1 MSKLIV
7 TRAIR
12 GAHRL
17 VARAEKELRQALEEK
32 SAGTKVEFPNTAYF
46 LPVSHGMLGL
56 RIDTLGGLTELLD
69 HAKRLLPPVPDER
82 LWLPYLGHALDAG
95 MAALFA
101 DEIIEGI
108 KYTRDPLP
116 YLTGSSAQNGSI
128 WLGAANDV
136 IMRERGIEF
145 VDGTAPGFAACV
157 GHCPTNEI
165 AVRIARELQEKNL
178 YVFMAA
184 GTDGKSMAQQLH
196 EEGVQL
202 GWETRLVPFGDDV
215 TACVHALGFATRAAL
230 SFGGGKPGDYRKILN
245 YNKNRVFAFVLALG
259 PVDDEKHAQAAG
271 AINFG
276 FPTISETD
284 IDQILPSGI
293 CMYEHVVSP
302 VSYDV
307 MVDKALEVRGCKVK
321 ITKVP
326 IPVPYGPAFE
336 GERIRKADMHVEFGG
351 NVTPAFEFATM
362 TDLNQINDGE
372 IRIIGPD
379 IDSVEPGKALPLG
392 IWVEVAGRKMQP
404 DFEPIL
410 ERQIHHLVN
419 GAEGI
424 WHMGQRDIIWTR
436 VSKTGYA
443 RGLRLRHYGEILHA
457 KLLANY
463 PAIVDKV
470 RVTLI
475 TDRQEVANRLAF
487 ARGVYDERN
496 RRLETMTDESVDT
509 FYSCSLCQSF
519 APNHVCMISPE
530 RLGLCG
536 AYNWLDGKAAFE
548 IDETGPN
555 QPVKKGECLD
565 PVRGVW
571 KGIDDFV
578 YISSHKTITS
588 FSAYSIM
595 DHPMTS
601 CGCFEVICAY
611 VPECNGVM
619 AVSREYQGETP
630 VGMTFSS
637 LAGSVGGGQQ
647 TPGFMGCGKI
657 FVSSKKFL
665 LAEGG
670 HRRLVWMPKGLKEA
684 LKDDLV
690 KRFSEQGVPDLL
702 DSIADED
709 VATEATAVRTFME
722 GVGHPALDMPD
733 MSAMVDSASQPGKKG
748 NGQDRGEP
756 RGQDAR
762 SSPLAPPAAQ
772 QEPSVPRAA
781 LAGSNAPHTPQPGRK
796 STQGELPEGQVE
808 SLLGALGGRRSGPGA
823 PQGPWLGT
831 DVSSHVPEPTPGKR
845 LIQPEIVQQIKE
857 EVLKEVVRELKSG
870 LSAEIAE
877 QILRALNNRNGGKG
891 EVIVPGQPG
900 QAQSGMPQAEVSAP
914 SNAEGERHGQYE
926 THPGSGEVRRSA
938 STAAER
944 IGQVTA
950 LPVHREK
957 CEVPVWTVKLGA
969 TKEEG
974 GTRGKTYVIGG
985 ETCMPFHLWEGEMPN
1000 RPLVAMEVFDAVGEK
1015 YPAVLREI
1023 YGDLLGD
1030 PARMAEVCVEI
1041 YGADMISVRLEGTH
1055 PEKGNRSPANAVSV
1069 VQEVLRAVDVP
1080 LMITGHSHFDRNN
1093 EVMKAV
1099 AQAFPGENLL
1109 LNWVEQDNYRTI
1121 AGAAMAY
1128 GHTLVA
1134 QSPIDVNIGK
1144 QLNILL
1150 ANMGAEHVVMDP
1162 MTGAMGYG
1170 IEYTYSVMERIRL
1183 TALNGDRMLAAPMV
1197 VAPGQECARI
1207 KEVKASEAAF
1217 PSWGDLRKRAA
1228 MWELAT
1234 AVNLLYAGADLLVMY
1249 HPEAAVALKRTIR
1262 RLMDGKD

>member
-1 MSKLIV
+1 MSKVIV

-12 GAHRL
+12 GAHQL
-17 VARAEKELRQALEEK
+17 VARAERELTQALEER
-32 SAGTKVEFPNTAYF
+32 SAETRVEFPNTAYY
-46 LPVSHGMLGL
+46 LPISYGMLGL
-56 RIDTLGGLTELLD
+56 KIDTLGGLVGLLD
-69 HAKRLLPPVPDER
+69 EAKKLLPPLPQDN

-95 MAALFA
+95 MASLFA

-108 KYTRDPLP
+108 KYARPSLP
-116 YLTGSSAQNGSI
+116 YVTEANPTNGSI

-157 GHCPTNEI
+157 GYCPTNEI
-165 AVRIARELQEKNL
+165 AVKIARELQEKNL

-196 EEGVQL
+196 EEGIQL
-202 GWETRLVPFGDDV
+202 GWDTRLVPFGDDV
-215 TACVHALGFATRAAL
+215 TAVVHALGFATRAAL
-230 SFGGGKPGDYRKILN
+230 SFGGGRPGDFQKILS

-284 IDQILPSGI
+284 IDQILPTGI

-351 NVTPAFEFATM
+351 NITTAFEFVTTA
-362 TDLNQINDGE
+362 DLGQINDGE
-372 IRIIGPD
+372 INIIGPD
-379 IDSVEPGKALPLG
+379 IDSVEPGKSLPLA
-392 IWVEVAGRKMQP
+392 IWVEAAGRKMQT

-424 WHMGQRDIIWTR
+424 WHMGQRDIVWTR
-436 VSKTGYA
+436 VSKAGFA
-443 RGLRLRHYGEILHA
+443 KGLRLKHYGEILHA
-457 KLLANY
+457 KLLSNY

-475 TDRQEVANRLAF
+475 TEQQEVEKRLAI
-487 ARGVYDERN
+487 ARAAYDERN
-496 RRLETMTDESVDT
+496 RRLETMTDESVET
-509 FYSCSLCQSF
+509 FYSCLLCQSF
-519 APNHVCMISPE
+519 APNHVCMITPE

-555 QPVKKGECLD
+555 QPVKKGLCLD
-565 PVRGVW
+565 PVRGIW

-578 YISSHKTITS
+578 HIHSHKTITS

-611 VPECNGVM
+611 VPEANGVM
-619 AVSREYQGETP
+619 AVSREFQGETP

-647 TPGFMGCGKI
+647 TPGFMGIGKI
-657 FVSSKKFL
+657 FLTSKKFL

-670 HRRLVWMPKGLKEA
+670 HKRLVWMPKGLKEV
-684 LKDDLV
+684 LGEDLR
-690 KRFSEQGVPDLL
+690 KRFQEQGVPDLL
-702 DSIADED
+702 DQIADET
-709 VATEATAVRTFME
+709 VATDAHAVRAFME
-722 GVGHPALDMPD
+722 KVKHPALAMAD
-733 MSAMVDSASQPGKKG
+733 MSMMVESAQRKTEEAPGPSKPAAPPLAQEPGAKKEDTGFSSEARAQLKNEILEEILGDLRGSLSNDVVDNVLHALKGGG
-748 NGQDRGEP
+748 NGGDVRTPHG
-756 RGQDAR
+756 A
-762 SSPLAPPAAQ
+762 SKAQ
-772 QEPSVPRAA
+772 MAEEK
-781 LAGSNAPHTPQPGRK
+781 NI
-796 STQGELPEGQVE
+796 VE
-808 SLLGALGGRRSGPGA
+808 SVKVAG
-823 PQGPWLGT
+823 
-831 DVSSHVPEPTPGKR
+831 
-845 LIQPEIVQQIKE
+845 
-857 EVLKEVVRELKSG
+857 
-870 LSAEIAE
+870 
-877 QILRALNNRNGGKG
+877 
-891 EVIVPGQPG
+891 
-900 QAQSGMPQAEVSAP
+900 
-914 SNAEGERHGQYE
+914 
-926 THPGSGEVRRSA
+926 
-938 STAAER
+938 AAER
-944 IGQVTA
+944 FGRVTSFA
-950 LPVHREK
+950 VRKEK

-969 TKEEG
+969 TKQEG
-974 GTRGKTYVIGG
+974 GTRGRSYSIGG
-985 ETCMPFHLWEGEMPN
+985 ETCMPFHLWEGEMPH
-1000 RPLVAMEVFDAVGEK
+1000 RPLVAMEVFDVVSEK
-1015 YPAVLREI
+1015 YPPVLRAI
-1023 YGDLLGD
+1023 YGDLLGN
-1030 PARMAEVCVEI
+1030 PAKMASFCVEKL
-1041 YGADMISVRLEGTH
+1041 GAELISVRLEGTH
-1055 PEKGNRSPANAVSV
+1055 PEKGNRSPEDAVKV
-1069 VQEVLRAVDVP
+1069 VRDVLEAVDVP
-1080 LMITGHSHFDRNN
+1080 LIITGHSHFDRNN

-1099 AQAFPGENLL
+1099 ARAFAGENLL

-1121 AGAAMAY
+1121 AGSALAY

-1150 ANMGAEHVVMDP
+1150 TNMDVKTERIVMDP

-1183 TALNGDRMLAAPMV
+1183 TALNGDKMLAAPMI
-1197 VAPGQECARI
+1197 VAPGQECAKI
-1207 KEVKASEAAF
+1207 KELKATEETF
-1217 PSWGDLRKRAA
+1217 PAWGDLTERAA
-1228 MWELAT
+1228 LWELTT
-1234 AVNLLYAGADLLVMY
+1234 AVNLLYAGADLFIMY
-1249 HPEAAVALKRTIR
+1249 HPEAAKALKSTIAQ
-1262 RLMDGKD
+1262 LMDEKG